1 MPKIVSILE
10 TRSWLALELL
20 RRGKNLDS
28 DSNSIT
34 VVITIEEESDLD
46 WISVRDRIV
55 KLLEDSE
62 CAHVA
67 VEIGRGTVDN
77 YGC

>member
-1 MPKIVSILE
+1 MSILE

-67 VEIGRGTVDN
+67 VEIERGTVDN